1 MEVGLYNS
9 PITRETTMPRLLLL
23 LLAALALAGCS
34 ATAPA
39 YGIVGDEDDLYTGTA
54 TGYAD
59 RTGKIEVKNT
69 NGNRCTG
76 DFAYYPGVLEG
87 RGIIGC
93 DDGQRALIRFTG
105 LTPLSG
111 YGVGTSGTGSPVSF
125 TYGMDRQQSARY
137 LGFGATSIAGA
148 APGAGQGAGQGAA
161 PGTAPGTAP
170 PAATKRVATGTGF
183 YISRQGHVLTN
194 AHVIEKCREI
204 TVSRQGGA
212 AVPASVVKS
221 DTSNDLAVLIATP
234 SPAVAAFR
242 AGRPVR
248 PGEAVVVYGYPMT
261 GTLSSSGVVT
271 NGSISAL
278 SGFRDDSR
286 YLQVSAPIQG
296 GNSGGPVLDTAGNVV
311 GIATSSLGSRS
322 RDVPQN
328 VNFALK
334 ADVAR
339 TFLAAAGVP
348 AESAGGGRDLSV
360 ADIGDKARA
369 FSVLVDCKR

>member
-1 MEVGLYNS
+1 
-9 PITRETTMPRLLLL
+9 MPQFLLL

-34 ATAPA
+34 ATATA

-59 RTGKIEVKNT
+59 RTGKIELKNT
-69 NGNRCTG
+69 SGNRCTG

-137 LGFGATSIAGA
+137 LGFGATTIAGV
-148 APGAGQGAGQGAA
+148 APGAGQGAAQAA
-161 PGTAPGTAP
+161 AQGTAP
-170 PAATKRVATGTGF
+170 PAAATKRVGTGTGF
-183 YISRQGHVLTN
+183 YINRQGHVLTN
-194 AHVIEKCREI
+194 AHVIDKCREL
-204 TVSRQGGA
+204 TVSRQGSA
-212 AVPASVVKS
+212 AIPASVVKS
-221 DTSNDLAVLIATP
+221 DASNDLAVLIATP

-248 PGEAVVVYGYPMT
+248 AGEAVVVYGYPMT
-261 GTLSSSGVVT
+261 GTLSSGGVVT

-286 YLQVSAPIQG
+286 YLQISAPIQG

-311 GIATSSLGSRS
+311 GIATASLGSRS

-339 TFLAAAGVP
+339 TFLAASGVP
-348 AESAGGGRDLSV
+348 VETSGGGRDLSV
-360 ADIGDKARA
+360 ADIGEKARA